1 MFEGFG
7 EAPAGSSAVECALVE
22 PKPDFDSTY
31 GVDSRHRRHGW
42 RRGVARCA
50 GDCSEPCSAVS
61 VRPRPGHRRSNV
73 HWWSRKPILTS
84 PMESKAEIVA
94 RDGDGPARSAPGIAL
109 SQVRGPREGPGRVM
123 RRRMWTG

>member
-22 PKPDFDSTY
+22 PKTDFDSTY
-31 GVDSRHRRHGW
+31 GVESRNRRHGW
-42 RRGVARCA
+42 GRGGAGWG
-50 GDCSEPCSAVS
+50 GDCSEPGSAGS

-73 HWWSRKPILTS
+73 HWWSRKPILTP

-94 RDGDGPARSAPGIAL
+94 MDGDGASRGAPVIAL
-109 SQVRGPREGPGRVM
+109 SHD
-123 RRRMWTG
+123 RRFR

>member
-22 PKPDFDSTY
+22 PKTDFDSTY
-31 GVDSRHRRHGW
+31 GVESRNRRHGW

-50 GDCSEPCSAVS
+50 GNCSEPCSSAA
-61 VRPRPGHRRSNV
+61 RTLRPGHRRSNV
-73 HWWSRKPILTS
+73 HWWSRKPILTP

-94 RDGDGPARSAPGIAL
+94 MDGDGGAPGGEVIAL
-109 SQVRGPREGPGRVM
+109 SQDRRVR
-123 RRRMWTG
+123 